1 MATVYF
7 SGYVFQDD
15 GDAVNGATVELL
27 QVSDGAQEASTTTN
41 SSGFWSFD
49 ETDEDR
55 YDIKITSGTSI
66 RYRKWADEISL
77 KAIDVRNN
85 EGEATPAAV
94 ISNIANGDDME
105 VAHFRGLR
113 GTGVNDDNLFFRYY
127 MDDGGSNITEVARM
141 TVNLVD
147 ATHNSEDAK
156 IVWSVI
162 GNASLLNVFEISSTG
177 LTVGVDDTGYDVKFF
192 GASAGA
198 YLIYDQSEDQ
208 LEIRGPSADATTST
222 GKILLST
229 ALTNINASDVIG
241 KIDFKAPLE
250 SGGTDAILVG
260 ASIQA
265 VAQSTFAADSNAT
278 DLLFMTGHSEAAAEK
293 FRITSQGELGVG
305 GANYGSSGQV
315 LTSGGAGAAPSWATP
330 TTGDITGVTAGDG
343 LSGGGTSGGVTLALD
358 LNELTG
364 ATLADGDS
372 LVFIDAND
380 SNGSRKEA
388 LADVLDL
395 IAGTVAT
402 TGLDRSGATLVVTDL
417 HPVGVS
423 GANNQLITDDGDG
436 TVTSESNLT
445 FTGSVLTVTGS
456 VDTTLDQHFDSSP
469 SDNTVSGITATFTAG
484 EDLDRG
490 EVVYF
495 KASDSKMWKA
505 VASATGTMPV
515 VAMAAED
522 IDISSEATGKFLL
535 YGFLADNGTFPAYTV
550 GGTLY
555 APEAETSSQNVP
567 EQAAPDT
574 DGDFVQVL
582 GYAVTANSVFFN
594 PSNDV
599 IEHA

>member
-1 MATVYF
+1 MAGIF
-7 SGYVFQDD
+7 
-15 GDAVNGATVELL
+15 L
-27 QVSDGAQEASTTTN
+27 
-41 SSGFWSFD
+41 
-49 ETDEDR
+49 
-55 YDIKITSGTSI
+55 
-66 RYRKWADEISL
+66 
-77 KAIDVRNN
+77 
-85 EGEATPAAV
+85 P
-94 ISNIANGDDME
+94 
-105 VAHFRGLR
+105 
-113 GTGVNDDNLFFRYY
+113 
-127 MDDGGSNITEVARM
+127 
-141 TVNLVD
+141 
-147 ATHNSEDAK
+147 
-156 IVWSVI
+156 
-162 GNASLLNVFEISSTG
+162 GNA
-177 LTVGVDDTGYDVKFF
+177 K
-192 GASAGA
+192 
-198 YLIYDQSEDQ
+198 
-208 LEIRGPSADATTST
+208 
-222 GKILLST
+222 
-229 ALTNINASDVIG
+229 
-241 KIDFKAPLE
+241 
-250 SGGTDAILVG
+250 
-260 ASIQA
+260 
-265 VAQSTFAADSNAT
+265 
-278 DLLFMTGHSEAAAEK
+278 
-293 FRITSQGELGVG
+293 
-305 GANYGSSGQV
+305 GSS
-315 LTSGGAGAAPSWATP
+315 
-330 TTGDITGVTAGDG
+330 GDITGVTAGTG
-343 LSGGGTSGGVTLALD
+343 LSGGGSSGGVTLTLDLSELSAVTPVNGDSLATLDSDGANEQLTTVAALATLFSGDGLAASSSVIGVDLVSNGGLEISSNKLQVATGISQYDVAQFAASVVDNDFLRIDGTAVEGLSAAEVAAAIESSIDAVGTIATGTWEGTTIAVDQGGTGATSLNNLITLSTHTTGNYVATITGGTGITSTGATSGEGITHTLALD

-469 SDNTVSGITATFTAG
+469 SDETVSGITATFTAG
-484 EDLDRG
+484 EDLERG

-515 VAMAAED
+515 VAMAAA
-522 IDISSEATGKFLL
+522 DISADATGKFLL
-535 YGFLADNGTFPAYTV
+535 YGVLADNGTFPAYTV

>member
-1 MATVYF
+1 MAGIF
-7 SGYVFQDD
+7 
-15 GDAVNGATVELL
+15 L
-27 QVSDGAQEASTTTN
+27 
-41 SSGFWSFD
+41 
-49 ETDEDR
+49 
-55 YDIKITSGTSI
+55 
-66 RYRKWADEISL
+66 
-77 KAIDVRNN
+77 
-85 EGEATPAAV
+85 P
-94 ISNIANGDDME
+94 
-105 VAHFRGLR
+105 
-113 GTGVNDDNLFFRYY
+113 
-127 MDDGGSNITEVARM
+127 
-141 TVNLVD
+141 
-147 ATHNSEDAK
+147 
-156 IVWSVI
+156 
-162 GNASLLNVFEISSTG
+162 GNA
-177 LTVGVDDTGYDVKFF
+177 K
-192 GASAGA
+192 
-198 YLIYDQSEDQ
+198 
-208 LEIRGPSADATTST
+208 
-222 GKILLST
+222 
-229 ALTNINASDVIG
+229 
-241 KIDFKAPLE
+241 
-250 SGGTDAILVG
+250 
-260 ASIQA
+260 
-265 VAQSTFAADSNAT
+265 
-278 DLLFMTGHSEAAAEK
+278 
-293 FRITSQGELGVG
+293 
-305 GANYGSSGQV
+305 GSS
-315 LTSGGAGAAPSWATP
+315 
-330 TTGDITGVTAGDG
+330 GDITGVTAGTG
-343 LSGGGTSGGVTLALD
+343 LSGGGSSGGVTLTLDLSELSAVTPVNGDSLATLDSDGANEQLTTVAALATLFSGDGLAASSSVMGVDLVSNGGLEISSNKLQVATGISQYDVAQFAASVVDNDFLRIDGTAVEGLSAAEVAAAIESSIDAVGTIATGTWEGTTIAVDQGGTGATSLNNLITLSTHTTGNYVATITGGTGITSTGATSGEGITHTLALD

-469 SDNTVSGITATFTAG
+469 SDETVSGITATFTAG
-484 EDLDRG
+484 EDLERG

-515 VAMAAED
+515 VAMAAA
-522 IDISSEATGKFLL
+522 DISADATGKFLL

-599 IEHA
+599 IEHD